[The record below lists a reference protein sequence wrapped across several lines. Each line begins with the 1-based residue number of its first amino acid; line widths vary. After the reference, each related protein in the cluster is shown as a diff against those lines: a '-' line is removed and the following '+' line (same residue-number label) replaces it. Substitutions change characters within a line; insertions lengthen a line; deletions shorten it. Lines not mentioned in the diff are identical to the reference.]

1 MRRTLLAATVAV
13 LLAPPSARA
22 TGIDLNWN
30 TCWSSFSFNR
40 QADMSFACDNNSAGP
55 FQLFGSVRTGGAV
68 TGITGWAADLDFVS
82 TTFRL
87 EDWWQMGAGE
97 CREGGIGFV
106 YRSADMPN
114 VTSCNTT
121 LMDTAPTCVSVYFH
135 TFGSCSH
142 YRIGVDGAGGVSSF
156 GGY

>member
-87 EDWWQMGAGE
+87 EDCQMGTGGG
-97 CREGGIGFV
+97 REGGLGFL
-106 YRSADMPN
+106 YRSAILPN
-114 VTSCNTT
+114 
-121 LMDTAPTCVSVYFH
+121 
-135 TFGSCSH
+135 
-142 YRIGVDGAGGVSSF
+142 
-156 GGY
+156 